1 MSTFHVPPITS
12 IAASI
17 PQTCPSDL
25 AMQVA
30 GTPTF
35 LATAE
40 GQGVSPELIGPYF
53 GLMRRRLDA
62 GSGEE
67 DLAGVVDLLRR

>member
-1 MSTFHVPPITS
+1 
-12 IAASI
+12 
-17 PQTCPSDL
+17 
-25 AMQVA
+25 MQVA